1 MRGLTRN
8 KKQNWM
14 KNFWLLLMVF
24 FVVNTGFAQDK
35 EVRVGCIGFYNVE
48 NLFDTLD
55 TPDVRDTEFTPTG
68 ERLWNTTLYQ
78 EKLKN
83 LARVISEMG
92 TEMTPD
98 GVAMLGVA
106 EIENRKV
113 LEDLVKEPSIIS
125 RNYRVVHFDSPDKRG
140 IDVGLLYQPKY
151 FKVEKATQIPTIL
164 YEPDSSKVYTRD
176 VLLVSGQF
184 DGEELH
190 VLVNH
195 WPSRSGGEAASAW
208 RREGSAKINKHV
220 VDSLQNANPNAKVII
235 MGDLNDDPISP
246 SVKKILAPKNKPN
259 EVEDGDL
266 FNPMYAYF
274 KKGIGTLA
282 WRDSWNLF
290 DQMIVSSGLVRKN
303 DKGYHFFKARVFNE
317 KYLQTKTGQYKGY
330 PFRTFAGN
338 NYTGGFS
345 DHFPVYFF
353 LVKEL

>member
-1 MRGLTRN
+1 
-8 KKQNWM
+8 M
-14 KNFWLLLMVF
+14 KNLMFVFVALLMANV
-24 FVVNTGFAQDK
+24 GWSQEK

-55 TPDVRDTEFTPTG
+55 TPDVRDTEFTPG
-68 ERLWNTTLYQ
+68 GVRLWNTTLYQ
-78 EKLKN
+78 EKLGN
-83 LARVISEMG
+83 LARVIKEMG

-98 GVAMLGVA
+98 GVALLGVA
-106 EIENRKV
+106 EVENRKV
-113 LEDLVKEPSIIS
+113 LEDLVKHPTIIS
-125 RNYRVVHFDSPDKRG
+125 RNYKVVHFDSPDKRG

-151 FKVEKATQIPTIL
+151 FKVEKATQIPTVL
-164 YEPDSSKVYTRD
+164 TEPDGSAVFTRD
-176 VLLVSGQF
+176 ILLVSGQF

-195 WPSRSGGEAASAW
+195 WSSRSGGEAVSSW

-220 VDSLQNANPNAKVII
+220 MDSLRVANPNAKVIL

-246 SVKKILAPKNKPN
+246 SIKKILAPKVKPN
-259 EVEDGDL
+259 KVEDGDL

-290 DQMIVSSGLVRKN
+290 DQIIVTSGLVKRN
-303 DKGYHFFKARVFNE
+303 DKGYHFYKARVFNE

-330 PFRTFAGN
+330 PWRTFSGD
-338 NYTGGFS
+338 NYIGGFS
-345 DHFPVYFF
+345 DHFPVYVF
-353 LVKEL
+353 LIKEM